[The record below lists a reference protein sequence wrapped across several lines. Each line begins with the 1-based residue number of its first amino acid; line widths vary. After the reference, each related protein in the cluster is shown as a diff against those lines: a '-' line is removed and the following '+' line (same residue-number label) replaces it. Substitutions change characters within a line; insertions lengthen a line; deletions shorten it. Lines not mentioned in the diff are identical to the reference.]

1 MGDEKGKKKWQTKET
16 KLLLQIVHEKEIVA
30 MMDSKKFRNQEVFAE
45 VEKEFL
51 KQGYQRDVKQIE
63 IKFKNLKQEYNRIT
77 SWNNTSG
84 NPRREH
90 EFQQELDLIFL
101 NRPREV
107 FHQLHGCESTEEE
120 STGKDIVQNP
130 EDVDDVATPQTSSS
144 SSKLKKRK
152 KESDLMAATKVF
164 LAAQKELFEKE
175 AEREEKENEK
185 DRELL
190 RKFLEK

>member
-1 MGDEKGKKKWQTKET
+1 M
-16 KLLLQIVHEKEIVA
+16 
-30 MMDSKKFRNQEVFAE
+30 
-45 VEKEFL
+45 
-51 KQGYQRDVKQIE
+51 
-63 IKFKNLKQEYNRIT
+63 
-77 SWNNTSG
+77 
-84 NPRREH
+84 
-90 EFQQELDLIFL
+90 
-101 NRPREV
+101 
-107 FHQLHGCESTEEE
+107 
-120 STGKDIVQNP
+120 QNP
-130 EDVDDVATPQTSSS
+130 EDADDMATPQMSSS